1 MSPPKI
7 TTMEEARSHRKYA
20 LAILM
25 IVYAFN
31 FIDRQILNILQE
43 PIKAEL
49 GVSDTQLG
57 LLTGTSFTLVYVF
70 VGIFVARIADATS
83 RKTVV
88 TASLAIWSGFTALS
102 GLAGNY
108 LHLLLYRLG
117 VAFGEAGGSPP
128 SHAMLSDLYEQE
140 KRGRALAIY
149 SAGVYIGT
157 MTGNVAGGWLS
168 EEFHWRT
175 AFFVVG
181 LPGVALAVLM
191 WFTLREPVRGL
202 SGLKPAG
209 KTISF
214 VDSFKKLWSLKSFR
228 YYSIATGAG
237 TFVTYG
243 IGNWMAPFL
252 ARSHG
257 EWSIPEF
264 QQLIGRCSAETFDA
278 CIAMDRTE
286 IGLFYGLTAGVFG
299 ALGTIG
305 GGFLADRFGAHDRRW
320 FLWVPMWGKLLAGPF
335 FIFGLLAPT
344 AELSLVGYAIG
355 LLCASVYLGPSLAI
369 THHLV
374 PPSMRAMSSA
384 VLFFILNA
392 LGLGLGPMAVGAMSD
407 YFNADMAL
415 GDMSLRWAMATAV
428 LATYP
433 LSILWHMGAQALPKG
448 VLDADGEPAITEAL
462 TEAGGGAVGPAR

>member
-1 MSPPKI
+1 MSLMGPSKI
-7 TTMEEARSHRKYA
+7 TSMEDARKHRKYA
-20 LAILM
+20 LFILM

-31 FIDRQILNILQE
+31 FIDRQILNILQT
-43 PIKAEL
+43 PIKEEL
-49 GVSDTQLG
+49 GISDFALG

-102 GLAGNY
+102 GLAMNY
-108 LHLLLYRLG
+108 WQLLTYRLG

-128 SHAMLSDLYEQE
+128 AHAMLSDLYEEE

-157 MTGNVAGGWLS
+157 MTGYVAGGWLS

-191 WFTLREPVRGL
+191 WFTVREPIRGL
-202 SGLKPAG
+202 SGLKKQTG
-209 KTISF
+209 NIKF

-228 YYSIATGAG
+228 NYSIATGAG

-243 IGNWMAPFL
+243 VGNWMVPYL
-252 ARSHG
+252 ERSHD
-257 EWSIPEF
+257 W
-264 QQLIGRCSAETFDA
+264 
-278 CIAMDRTE
+278 DRTE
-286 IGLFYGLTAGVFG
+286 IGLMYGLTAGVFG
-299 ALGTIG
+299 AAGTIG
-305 GGFLADRFGAHDRRW
+305 GGFLADRLGRVDRRW
-320 FLWVPMWGKLLAGPF
+320 FLWVPMWGKLLSAPF
-335 FIFGLLAPT
+335 FVFGLLAPNGWLALT
-344 AELSLVGYAIG
+344 GYALG
-355 LLCASVYLGPSLAI
+355 LICASVYLGPSIAI

-392 LGLGLGPMAVGAMSD
+392 IGLGLGPMAVGIISD
-407 YFNADMAL
+407 YFTETTTL
-415 GDMSLRWAMATAV
+415 GPDALRWAMLCAV
-428 LATYP
+428 VGTYP
-433 LSILWHMGAQALPKG
+433 LCWLWHLGAQNLPMSFRNVK
-448 VLDADGEPAITEAL
+448 DGIGATDEAL
-462 TEAGGGAVGPAR
+462 TEAGGGDEGPAR